1 MKKAYDYFEEFV
13 EKEKRYPTL
22 EEFKQ
27 WGYSKATYYRCK
39 NDYKP
44 TEPEEYGYATRIST
58 EQFDN
63 GITVIELKF

>member
-1 MKKAYDYFEEFV
+1 MKKAYDYFVEFV
-13 EKEKRYPTL
+13 KANDRYPTL

-27 WGYSKATYYRCK
+27 WGYSRATYYRCK

-44 TEPEEYGYATRIST
+44 TEPEETGYAVRTNV

-63 GITVIELKF
+63 GITFINLKF